1 MSSYLIFVLVLT
13 AIYIIYYAVIITKDL
28 YGKKDEAKTNEE
40 VFDVSGMVDAEESVA
55 VEENDGGF
63 SIGGNNYDT
72 QVDAVNGQDAAGA
85 AYYCD
90 NSYGTSEDSA
100 YNPASSAT
108 DGATMTNMR
117 NKAEGMN
124 GGSDSDKGKSENG
137 FEKLKAK
144 MEEQLEE
151 TETYMSNPV
160 SSQELYT
167 LMIMRDPKLKWR
179 VIKNEL

>member
-40 VFDVSGMVDAEESVA
+40 VFDVSGMADAEDSVA

-63 SIGGNNYDT
+63 SIGGNSYDT
-72 QVDAVNGQDAAGA
+72 QVDAVNGQNAEGA
-85 AYYCD
+85 AYYSD
-90 NSYGTSEDSA
+90 NSYGNSEESA
-100 YNPASSAT
+100 YNPTSGVT
-108 DGATMTNMR
+108 NGATMANANNETERMD
-117 NKAEGMN
+117 
-124 GGSDSDKGKSENG
+124 GGSGSDKGKTENG

-144 MEEQLEE
+144 MDEQLEE

-167 LMIMRDPKLKWR
+167 LMIMRDPKLKWG

>member
-40 VFDVSGMVDAEESVA
+40 VFDVSGMADAEESVA

-63 SIGGNNYDT
+63 SIGGNSYDT
-72 QVDAVNGQDAAGA
+72 QVDAVNGQSADDVSN
-85 AYYCD
+85 YND
-90 NSYGTSEDSA
+90 NSYGNSEGSA
-100 YNPASSAT
+100 YNSASGVT
-108 DGATMTNMR
+108 DGDTMTNMG
-117 NKAEGMN
+117 NEAEGMN
-124 GGSDSDKGKSENG
+124 GSSDSDKGKSESS
-137 FEKLKAK
+137 FEKLKLK
-144 MEEQLEE
+144 MGDELEE

-167 LMIMRDPKLKWR
+167 LMIMRDPKLKWG

>member
-13 AIYIIYYAVIITKDL
+13 AIYIIYYVVIITKDL

-40 VFDVSGMVDAEESVA
+40 VFDVSGMADAEESVA

-63 SIGGNNYDT
+63 SIGGNCYDT
-72 QVDAVNGQDAAGA
+72 QVDAVNRQNADGA
-85 AYYCD
+85 AYYSD
-90 NSYGTSEDSA
+90 NSYGNSEGSA
-100 YNPASSAT
+100 YSPASGVT
-108 DGATMTNMR
+108 DGATMANADNET
-117 NKAEGMN
+117 EGMD
-124 GGSDSDKGKSENG
+124 GGSGSDKGKSENG

-167 LMIMRDPKLKWR
+167 LMIMRDPKLKWG

>member
-1 MSSYLIFVLVLT
+1 MNSYLIFVLVLT

-40 VFDVSGMVDAEESVA
+40 VFDVSGMADAEESVA

-63 SIGGNNYDT
+63 SIGGNSYDT
-72 QVDAVNGQDAAGA
+72 QVDAINGQNADGV
-85 AYYCD
+85 AYYSD
-90 NSYGTSEDSA
+90 NSYGHSESFA
-100 YNPASSAT
+100 YNPASSVV
-108 DGATMTNMR
+108 DGDTMTNA
-117 NKAEGMN
+117 NNETEGMN
-124 GGSDSDKGKSENG
+124 GGSGSDKGKTENG

-144 MEEQLEE
+144 MDEQLEE

-167 LMIMRDPKLKWR
+167 LMIVRDPKLKWG

>member
-40 VFDVSGMVDAEESVA
+40 VFDVSGMADAEESVA

-63 SIGGNNYDT
+63 SIGGNSYDT
-72 QVDAVNGQDAAGA
+72 QVDAVNGQNVDDVSI
-85 AYYCD
+85 YND
-90 NSYGTSEDSA
+90 NSYGNSESSA
-100 YNPASSAT
+100 YNPASGVT
-108 DGATMTNMR
+108 DGATMANANNET
-117 NKAEGMN
+117 EGMD
-124 GGSDSDKGKSENG
+124 GGSSSDKGKSENG

-144 MEEQLEE
+144 MEGQLEE

-167 LMIMRDPKLKWR
+167 LMIMRDPKLKWG